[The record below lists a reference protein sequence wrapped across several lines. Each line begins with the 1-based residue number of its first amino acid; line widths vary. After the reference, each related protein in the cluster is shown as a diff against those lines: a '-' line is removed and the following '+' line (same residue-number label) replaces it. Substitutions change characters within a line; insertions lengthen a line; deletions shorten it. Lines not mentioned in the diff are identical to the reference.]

1 MHENVKKNGYRE
13 FDHSGNSGTF
23 KSFQFPI
30 SALYSVS
37 NHAGDRDNTTNSHRY
52 SSCLSLGG
60 GYKGID
66 IMNVLTWS
74 TDLLHF
80 TCSWTENNMVL
91 TKAYLRYV
99 QSACFGVVCSLK
111 ANIVFVRRRNNK
123 TSKQVILYAVCPT
136 LESVVVWDVKRGEK
150 VLYVEQTASKLSF
163 WLNLIEN
170 YDVW

>member
-1 MHENVKKNGYRE
+1 MDIENLIIVVTVVLLKVSSSQSLLSILWVITQGI
-13 FDHSGNSGTF
+13 GITL
-23 KSFQFPI
+23 PI
-30 SALYSVS
+30 
-37 NHAGDRDNTTNSHRY
+37 HRY
-52 SSCLSLGG
+52 SPGLSLGG
-60 GYKGID
+60 SYKGID